1 MYNPPATGPYV
12 LLIEDEHIVADA
24 LARGLRACGATII
37 GPAPT
42 VATALMLL
50 MTSPRVDGALLDV
63 NLRGIRA
70 YDVADDLIAR
80 GVPFVFATGYETSMI
95 PARYRD
101 IAVLQKP
108 FDAEEALA
116 ALFPRAADRTKT

>member
-1 MYNPPATGPYV
+1 MTGPHV

-42 VATALMLL
+42 VATALLMLT
-50 MTSPRVDGALLDV
+50 TSARVDGALLDV

-70 YDVADDLIAR
+70 YDVADALIAR
-80 GVPFVFATGYETSMI
+80 GVPFIFTTGYETSMI

-101 IAVLQKP
+101 IPVVQKP

-116 ALFPRAADRTKT
+116 ALFPRAAG